1 MPNRTVRSRAAI
13 AVAALLVLTLAAACA
28 PAAGRPV
35 VEFVASAEDVIAE
48 IAIYGVSRQPNPNMN
63 FYSVESI
70 GERFVTLYSESTVG
84 FTILI
89 GRMETRLSFT
99 AQQRE
104 DVTVLAASG
113 RGTNASNEL
122 DIIIMYLS
130 SVFERL

>member
-1 MPNRTVRSRAAI
+1 MPNPTVRSRVTI
-13 AVAALLVLTLAAACA
+13 AVVALALALAACA
-28 PAAGRPV
+28 PTAGRPA
-35 VEFVASAEDVIAE
+35 VEFVANAEDVISE
-48 IAIYGVSRQPNPNMN
+48 IAIYGVSRQPNANMN

-70 GERFVTLYSESTVG
+70 GERFITLYSESTVG

-99 AQQRE
+99 AQQRG

-113 RGTNASNEL
+113 RGTNASDEL

>member
-1 MPNRTVRSRAAI
+1 MPNPTVRSRVTI
-13 AVAALLVLTLAAACA
+13 AVVALALALAACA
-28 PAAGRPV
+28 PTAGRPA
-35 VEFVASAEDVIAE
+35 VEFVANAEDVISE
-48 IAIYGVSRQPNPNMN
+48 IAIYGVSRQPNANMN

-70 GERFVTLYSESTVG
+70 GERFITLYSESTVG

-99 AQQRE
+99 AQQRG

-113 RGTNASNEL
+113 RGTNASDEL
-122 DIIIMYLS
+122 DIIIIYLS